1 MDDPQRKA
9 EEKRFEKMVSLVLR
23 TGVVVSSLVVLIG
36 GILYLTQSG
45 GVKPLYRTFH
55 REPTNLCELKQI
67 VLGVFTSDPRN
78 WMQFG
83 LLLLVATPVA
93 RVILSV
99 ITFIRETDRT
109 YIVLTLIVLCVLIFG
124 FVGY

>member
-9 EEKRFEKMVSLVLR
+9 EEKRFEEMVSLVLR
-23 TGVVVSSLVVLIG
+23 TGVIVSSLVVLVG

-45 GVKPLYRTFH
+45 RVKPVYQTFH
-55 REPTNLCELKQI
+55 REPANLRELKEI
-67 VLGVFTSDPRN
+67 VLGVFTRDPRN
-78 WMQFG
+78 WVQFG

-99 ITFIRETDRT
+99 ITFIRERDRT

>member
-1 MDDPQRKA
+1 MDNPQREA

-45 GVKPLYRTFH
+45 SVEPAYRTFH
-55 REPTNLCELKQI
+55 REPANLCELKQI
-67 VLGVFTSDPRN
+67 VLGVFTSDTRN

-93 RVILSV
+93 RVVLSV
-99 ITFIRETDRT
+99 ITFIRERDRT